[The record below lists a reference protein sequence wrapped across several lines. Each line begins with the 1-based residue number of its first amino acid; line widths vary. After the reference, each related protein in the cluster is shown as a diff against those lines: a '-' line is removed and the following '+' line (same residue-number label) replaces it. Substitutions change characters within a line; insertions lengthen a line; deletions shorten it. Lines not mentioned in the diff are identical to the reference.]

1 MEGLYGVPVWG
12 EAVEPWLP
20 IDFPDA
26 AHRPSS
32 RDLPS
37 LDGLRALSIGFVLLG
52 HASRS
57 VPPIVETL
65 LARLAHFGVCVFF
78 VISGYLIT
86 SLLWRDVQKRGEL
99 QLGRFYL
106 RRTLRIFPPFYVYLT
121 VVAVGVAVA
130 GWPTPANTRWW
141 PAFTYLSNFANT
153 NWSVTGHSW
162 SLSLEEQF
170 YLTWPVALAACIRA
184 RGAEGGARLGYRVAA
199 AALIVFPL
207 LRVGVFG
214 ATRSGILTGTFIF
227 DYVAAGSAIALFI
240 ATGTWERGRRVLDGL
255 LKNKATPAAFAL
267 AMVLHVTLAGTTR
280 WLFAADAILITPV
293 EAVLLAIFIAWA
305 VRNPKHPVGRV
316 LNLRAL
322 RVIGVGSYS
331 LYLWQQ
337 LFFGPGAAFAL
348 SWSVWLKLTAACA
361 CATASYF
368 FVERPSLRLRSRL
381 ELALFPGPV
390 DSG

>member
-1 MEGLYGVPVWG
+1 MV
-12 EAVEPWLP
+12 
-20 IDFPDA
+20 D
-26 AHRPSS
+26 
-32 RDLPS
+32 
-37 LDGLRALSIGFVLLG
+37 
-52 HASRS
+52 
-57 VPPIVETL
+57 TL

-106 RRTLRIFPPFYVYLT
+106 RRTLRIFPPFYVYLI
-121 VVAVGVAVA
+121 VVALGVSVA

-162 SLSLEEQF
+162 SLSIEEQF

-199 AALIVFPL
+199 AALIAFPL

-214 ATRSGILTGTFIF
+214 VSRSGVLTGALIF

-240 ATGTWERGRRVLDGL
+240 STGSWNRGRRALDTL
-255 LKNKATPAAFAL
+255 LKSKATPAAFAL
-267 AMVLHVTLAGTTR
+267 ALALHVTLAGTTR
-280 WLFAADAILITPV
+280 WLFAADMILITPI

-305 VRNPKHPVGRV
+305 VRNPEHPVGRV
-316 LNLRAL
+316 LNLRPL

-337 LFFGPGAAFAL
+337 LFFGPGAAFAV
-348 SWSVWLKLTAACA
+348 SWSVWLKITAACA

-368 FVERPSLRLRSRL
+368 LVERPSLRLRSRL
-381 ELALFPGPV
+381 ESALFAKSPVPG
-390 DSG
+390 